1 MQKEWLR
8 DRIIEAIHRL
18 DYFNLQKLSAFIA
31 GLKSMKAQGK
41 EGGDADYEDG

>member
-1 MQKEWLR
+1 MQKERLR
-8 DRIIEAIHRL
+8 KEIIEQIHRL
-18 DYFNLQKLSAFIA
+18 DYFSLQKLSAFIA